1 MYNVI
6 LIFFWK
12 RSNSIFSGYAIIF
25 PPIAILWHNMR
36 GIPHCKLIFKTQ
48 EEQIQ
53 IHKIPKKHRETTLA
67 SYCVVVG
74 LKKVHSR
81 ALNIHNFYS
90 YIGISLKTAKRN
102 IKTISFLD
110 NSKYSKRQKKKSLLE
125 KFQIRQYFSTIWS
138 KMCFFISKC
147 TRSATALFSN
157 SFLWFS

>member
-1 MYNVI
+1 M
-6 LIFFWK
+6 LFFDTTWEAFTLQAYFQNTRRTNTK
-12 RSNSIFSGYAIIF
+12 YIKY
-25 PPIAILWHNMR
+25 
-36 GIPHCKLIFKTQ
+36 Q
-48 EEQIQ
+48 
-53 IHKIPKKHRETTLA
+53 KKHRETTLA

-110 NSKYSKRQKKKSLLE
+110 NSKYSKRQKKKKNSLLE

-138 KMCFFISKC
+138 KICIFISKC

-157 SFLWFS
+157 SFLWFL